1 MVQPVVLVI
10 VDGWGTAPPGPG
22 NAVVLAE
29 TPTING
35 LDAAAPRTSLVS
47 FGRAV
52 GLPEGQM
59 GNSEVGHT
67 NLGAGRVVYQTLT
80 RIDLAIEDGSFER
93 TDALV
98 AAMRHAQERG
108 TALHLLGLIGSG
120 GVHAQDAHLLALLRM
135 AQAHGVGDVFVH
147 AFLDGRDTPPQSAR
161 DYLRTLEAAMGEI
174 GIGQVASV
182 SGRYYA
188 MDRDNR
194 WDRVQKTYDALVLG
208 QGEMARSADD
218 AIARSYDAGVT
229 DEFVLPTVITGED
242 GEPSGTIGD
251 DDAVIFFNFRTDR
264 ARELARALVRDDFD
278 AFRRAAQ
285 PRTFFVTMTEYE
297 RDLPVAGIAFPPQDV
312 AQPLAQVIADAGLA
326 QFHCA
331 ETEKYPHVTF
341 FFNGG
346 REEPFAGEDRTL
358 IPSPKEVKTYDEKPE
373 MSAAGVTDAVVG
385 AIRSGTYAFVLVNF
399 ANPDMVGHTG
409 VLDAAIAACATV
421 DACVARVLAAVGEA
435 GGAALVTAD
444 HGNAEEM
451 LTPDGQPQTAHSMN
465 PVPLYLV
472 GPGVPPGTALRPNG
486 LLADVAPTVL
496 DLLGLPQPDAMTG
509 QTLIVHGE

>member
-10 VDGWGTAPPGPG
+10 MDGWGVAPPGPG
-22 NAVVLAE
+22 NAVTLAE
-29 TPTING
+29 TPTVDR
-35 LDAAAPRTSLVS
+35 LERAAPRTQLLPS
-47 FGRAV
+47 GRAV
-52 GLPEGQM
+52 GLPQGQM

-80 RIDLAIEDGSFER
+80 RIDLAIEDGSF
-93 TDALV
+93 AHIAVLI
-98 AAMRHAQERG
+98 AAMRHAKEHD
-108 TALHLLGLIGSG
+108 TALHLLGLIGPG

-135 AQAHGVGDVFVH
+135 ARAHGLVKVYVH

-161 DYLRTLEAAMGEI
+161 EYLCTLEAAMGEI
-174 GIGQVASV
+174 GVGRIASV

-194 WDRVQKTYDALVLG
+194 WERVRKAYDALVLR
-208 QGEMARSADD
+208 QGETAQSADA

-229 DEFVLPTVITGED
+229 DEFVLPTVIEGVD
-242 GEPSGTIGD
+242 GTIGD

-264 ARELARALVRDDFD
+264 ARELTRALVSDDFD
-278 AFRRAAQ
+278 GFPRAAH
-285 PRTFFVTMTEYE
+285 PRTFFVTMTDYE
-297 RDLPVAGIAFPPQDV
+297 RDLPVAGVAFPPHDV

-326 QFHCA
+326 QFHAA

-346 REEPFAGEDRTL
+346 REAAFPGEERTL
-358 IPSPKEVKTYDEKPE
+358 VPSPKEVATYDLKPE
-373 MSAAGVTDAVVG
+373 MSAAGVTDAVVA
-385 AIRSGTYAFVLVNF
+385 AIESGKYAFVLVNF

-409 VLDAAIAACATV
+409 VLDAAVRACATV
-421 DACVARVLAAVGEA
+421 DACVGRVLTAVEKV
-435 GGAALVTAD
+435 GGVAIITAD

-451 LTPDGQPQTAHSMN
+451 LTPDGQPQTAHSLN
-465 PVPLYLV
+465 PVPLYLA
-472 GPGVPPGTALRPNG
+472 GPGVPPGTRLRPDG

-496 DLLGLPQPDAMTG
+496 DLLGLPQPEVMTG
-509 QTLIVHGE
+509 KTLIERSV